1 MQSWRINIIAGIDKR
16 EWSFTHREYKEKW
29 GYSPNRQDFL
39 CTDTEYFLALKKSVE
54 SGTRIETILK
64 PNPAKIKNQRLI
76 NSLNNRTSSSQVIS
90 RAKAGSVNRQDRV
103 ATSNISKI
111 KHGGQSNEQ
120 GVASVVNEI
129 RTVQS
134 NKNLTKTRRA
144 VIVRDNREH
153 APRTILAKTANFL
166 SFVAVALVG
175 VFLGVFVGNMFIA
188 NNSAVDYSSV
198 READYL
204 PAYAAVYSANN
215 TKSKSS
221 VLPANA
227 YVMAEWQL
235 LQQSGLVES
244 YTIDGGGSVR
254 AKVSGIVQTQGVK
267 KTVEKTA
274 ETMTI
279 NNITAGLIS
288 TAEKTVQHISE
299 QTIDSYVTSTVDKD
313 TLVATYKGTPT
324 KTYELATDDDLAVFR
339 KEYGITPYAFVPY
352 LVSDKTVTKGSYLGE
367 VDGGYKYQI
376 TLDNITGVVNYV
388 QYMMHTSGLNRAPTF
403 YELTIT
409 FIVDENYRFKQMDIY
424 ERYQM
429 YYLGLP
435 AECESQTSYTYS
447 Y

>member
-1 MQSWRINIIAGIDKR
+1 MEDIIIAAIDKR
-16 EWSFTHREYKEKW
+16 EWSYVHREYKEKW
-29 GYSPNRQDFL
+29 GYAPNRQDFL
-39 CTDTEYFLALKKSVE
+39 CTDEEYFSALKKSVQ
-54 SGTRIETILK
+54 TNVRIETLLK
-64 PNPAKIKNQRLI
+64 SNPSKIKNQRLI
-76 NSLNNRTSSSQVIS
+76 NSLNNNTSNSRVIS
-90 RAKAGSVNRQDRV
+90 RAQDDGANRQDRL
-103 ATSNISKI
+103 ATHNISKI
-111 KHGGQSNEQ
+111 KYGGKVDEQ
-120 GVASVVNEI
+120 GVNSVVNEI

-153 APRTILAKTANFL
+153 APRTVLAKTANFL
-166 SFVAVALVG
+166 SIVAVALVG

-188 NNSAVDYSSV
+188 NNSAVDYSNI

-204 PAYAAVYSANN
+204 PAYATVYSANN

-235 LQQSGLVES
+235 LQQSGLVEN

-254 AKVSGIVQTQGVK
+254 AKVSGIVQSQNIK
-267 KTVEKTA
+267 KTVEKNA
-274 ETMTI
+274 ATMTI

-288 TAEKTVQHISE
+288 TAEKTVQHIGE
-299 QTIDSYVTSTVDKD
+299 KTIDSYVTSSVDKE
-313 TLVATYKGTPT
+313 TLVPSYKDSPT
-324 KTYELATDDDLAVFR
+324 KTYSIATDDDVAVFR

-352 LVSDKTVTKGSYLGE
+352 LVSDKTVTKGTYLGE

-409 FIVDENYRFKQMDIY
+409 FIVDDDYRFKQMDIY